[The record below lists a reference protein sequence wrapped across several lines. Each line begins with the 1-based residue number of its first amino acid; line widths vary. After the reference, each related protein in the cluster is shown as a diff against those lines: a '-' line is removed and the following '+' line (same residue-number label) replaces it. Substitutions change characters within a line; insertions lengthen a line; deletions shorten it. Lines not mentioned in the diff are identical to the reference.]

1 MDFAIVATVLLIV
14 ASPSLGAEG
23 NYIVANKWS
32 SVQWEGST
40 CAPLVCKKTETTT
53 SAFEQLIS

>member
-23 NYIVANKWS
+23 NYIVAKIG
-32 SVQWEGST
+32 VIVVY
-40 CAPLVCKKTETTT
+40 CVA
-53 SAFEQLIS
+53 I